1 MSSNEKDD
9 NYWIGVRDALRMVD
23 SFLRWASRH
32 PEDAKSLDE
41 FLAEGLVA
49 AAKRCESCLGK
60 ELGLKYGKGA
70 EEMAEEARMAESSL
84 EAGPDSEES
93 EPDEPASYDFE
104 VTPPEE
110 SVADSSVTESIM
122 DESEVTP
129 LDTTTVETE
138 PSSPEEIM
146 RSVLAEEM
154 TLQSEDMEPET
165 MHEYE
170 EAIESTEDYALSD
183 EEESPEVSP
192 TSERREV
199 WTPYDEPPI
208 PDDEFEDEDEFDI
221 ESDYASI
228 EESIEIEETDEPP
241 VKSKPPPP
249 PPPPETDET
258 EEERK
263 QRARRLFFGT

>member
-9 NYWIGVRDALRMVD
+9 NYWMGVRDALRMVD

-32 PEDAKSLDE
+32 PEDAKTLDE

-70 EEMAEEARMAESSL
+70 EEMAEEARMAESDF
-84 EAGPDSEES
+84 EASPVPEEIES
-93 EPDEPASYDFE
+93 DEPSSYDFE

-110 SVADSSVTESIM
+110 PVTDTSATETII
-122 DESEVTP
+122 DEPEATP

-154 TLQSEDMEPET
+154 TLQSEDIGPEN
-165 MHEYE
+165 MVDSE
-170 EAIESTEDYALSD
+170 ESTESSEDFAPSD
-183 EEESPEVSP
+183 EEESPETPP
-192 TSERREV
+192 TPWRRQV
-199 WTPYDEPPI
+199 WTPYDEPSI
-208 PDDEFEDEDEFDI
+208 PEDEFEDEDEFDI
-221 ESDYASI
+221 ESDYDSI
-228 EESIEIEETDEPP
+228 EESVEIEEEDEPP
-241 VKSKPPPP
+241 AKSRPPPP

-263 QRARRLFFGT
+263 KRARRLFFGT